1 MTTYA
6 TQQPTHASTRN
17 ALWEIVSPQSRPSQ
31 PARISGTGAV
41 GTHAVNEPIALYRTG
56 FSSEAA
62 MRILRTGISSRAITP
77 LGQFLGIGKAELASI
92 LDLDRTTAQRR
103 ADKDLPL
110 PTHSAESVL
119 RVLELEAMVTDLFE
133 TEETAMNWLRR
144 PHPMLEGDSPLA
156 AAKTSYGTRCVKDI
170 LIAIKYGGAV

>member
-1 MTTYA
+1 MMINA
-6 TQQPTHASTRN
+6 ALLPSHAHTRY
-17 ALWEIVSPQSRPSQ
+17 ALWQIVAPQSAPS
-31 PARISGTGAV
+31 PSVLTTGTGAAS
-41 GTHAVNEPIALYRTG
+41 GHAVNEPMGTYRTG

-77 LGQFLGIGKAELASI
+77 LGQFLGIGKAELANI

-119 RVLELEAMVTDLFE
+119 RVLELEALATDIFE
-133 TEETAMNWLRR
+133 TEEVAMNWLRR

-170 LIAIKYGGAV
+170 LVAIQYGGAV